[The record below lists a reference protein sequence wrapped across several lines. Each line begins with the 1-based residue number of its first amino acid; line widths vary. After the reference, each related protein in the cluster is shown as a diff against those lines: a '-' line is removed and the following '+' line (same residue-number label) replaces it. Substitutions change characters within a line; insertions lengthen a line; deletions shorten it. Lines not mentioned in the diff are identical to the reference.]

1 MYFKNL
7 HFIFKNT
14 PFSKLIQIITYN
26 FSNYC
31 MRCAITIPS
40 DRKLNWTLRKE
51 VDLYTHPLVALLA
64 DFNLAIAGVATEAE
78 RDQMWDKYV

>member
-1 MYFKNL
+1 
-7 HFIFKNT
+7 
-14 PFSKLIQIITYN
+14 
-26 FSNYC
+26 

-78 RDQMWDKYV
+78 RD